1 MTLSLTLQYLVIA
14 IALLVSLWVVMKKQF
29 PGVLHRLRGALALGL
44 VRRGRPAWMQALG
57 RRVAPVATAVAR
69 PRPAAT
75 DIRRLVY
82 TCAAAGRG
90 KTRGR

>member
-57 RRVAPVATAVAR
+57 RRVAPPANSCGPTP
-69 PRPAAT
+69 PRSH
-75 DIRRLVY
+75 
-82 TCAAAGRG
+82 
-90 KTRGR
+90 